1 MADKKKYTA
10 PVAKDDLVTVT
21 ITDMSENGE
30 GIGKTEGFAL
40 FIKDAVTGDQVR
52 AKVISVKKGYGYARL
67 MEILVPSKDRVEPRC
82 PAAAPCGG
90 CQLQS
95 MSYEAQLKF
104 KTDKV
109 KNHLS
114 RIGHLPQVPVADTL
128 GMTMEA
134 QEKERGQN
142 RSEQEQR
149 SQGEQEQS
157 QGPWHYRNKAQYPV
171 RQGKDGQIRIGFYA
185 GRTHAIIETPCCYIG
200 QPVNEKIIAI
210 IRKWMEDYH
219 IRAYDETTGRGF
231 LRHIMIRT
239 GYFTGEIMV
248 CLVINER
255 KLKSPAARKALTERL
270 LQVEGMTSIC
280 FNINTEK
287 TNVIMGNEMINL
299 VGPGYITDLIGDIR
313 YQISARSFFQVNP
326 LQTRVLY
333 ETALD
338 FAGLT
343 GQETVWDLYCGTG
356 TISLFLARRAK
367 QVYGVEIVPPAI
379 DNARINAENNGIHNV
394 KFYVGK
400 AEEVLPKLYE
410 TEGIRADVIITDP
423 PRKGCEEIVLDTMV
437 RMAPERIVY
446 VSCNSSTLARDLHYL
461 SERGYETVK
470 VQPVDMFAHTTG
482 VETVVLLSRKTP
494 DDTIEVDL
502 DLDELDITSAESK
515 ATYQE
520 IKDYVLKEYGLKVST
535 LYISQIKRKCG
546 IDVGEH
552 YNISQKENQKV
563 PQCPKEKED
572 AIRATLEHFAM
583 I

>member
-1 MADKKKYTA
+1 MTDKKKYTA

-40 FIKDAVTGDQVR
+40 FIKDAVTGDRVR

-67 MEILVPSKDRVEPRC
+67 MEILEPSKDRVQPRC

-104 KTDKV
+104 KTEKV

-114 RIGHLPQVPVADTL
+114 RIGHLPQVPVLDTL
-128 GMTMEA
+128 GMNA
-134 QEKERGQN
+134 GQEKDADAGQKQSRN
-142 RSEQEQR
+142 TEQKAAAE
-149 SQGEQEQS
+149 

-171 RQGKDGQIRIGFYA
+171 RQGKDGQIKIGFYA

-200 QPVNEKIIAI
+200 QPVNEEIIAI
-210 IRKWMEDYH
+210 IRKWMEDYK
-219 IRAYDETTGRGF
+219 IPAYNETTGRGV

-255 KLKSPAARKALTERL
+255 KLKVPAAQKELVNRL
-270 LQVEGMTSIC
+270 LQIKGMTSIC
-280 FNINTEK
+280 LNINTEK
-287 TNVIMGNEMINL
+287 TNVILGDQMVNL
-299 VGPGYITDLIGDIR
+299 AGPGYITDMIGDIR
-313 YQISARSFFQVNP
+313 YQISAQSFFQVNP
-326 LQTRVLY
+326 IQTRVLY

-356 TISLFLARRAK
+356 TISLFLARRAR

-379 DNARINAENNGIHNV
+379 DNARINAENNGIDNV

-410 TEGIRADVIITDP
+410 TEGIHADVIVTDP
-423 PRKGCEEIVLDTMV
+423 PRKGCEEIVLETMV
-437 RMAPERIVY
+437 RMAPKRIVY

-482 VETVVLLSRKTP
+482 VECVSLLVR
-494 DDTIEVDL
+494 
-502 DLDELDITSAESK
+502 
-515 ATYQE
+515 
-520 IKDYVLKEYGLKVST
+520 
-535 LYISQIKRKCG
+535 R
-546 IDVGEH
+546 
-552 YNISQKENQKV
+552 
-563 PQCPKEKED
+563 
-572 AIRATLEHFAM
+572 
-583 I
+583 